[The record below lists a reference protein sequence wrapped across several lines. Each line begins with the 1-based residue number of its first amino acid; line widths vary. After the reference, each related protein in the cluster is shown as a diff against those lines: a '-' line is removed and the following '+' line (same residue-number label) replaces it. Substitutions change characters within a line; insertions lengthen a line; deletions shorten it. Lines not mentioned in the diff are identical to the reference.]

1 MCAIASS
8 SRWRSSSLEPL
19 HLGGEVV
26 PLHLVPPYIILMSS
40 HRHHTLGE
48 GDVGGYRLSGARR
61 SVPSDLGGA
70 SSSEALGGYALG
82 A

>member
-40 HRHHTLGE
+40 HRHHPLLIGVMSVAIVLVELVTLE
-48 GDVGGYRLSGARR
+48 AR
-61 SVPSDLGGA
+61 GA
-70 SSSEALGGYALG
+70 SSSEALGGNALW